1 MKEWKNLVEH
11 QILKKCLPNMK
22 KQNQAGSYYIN
33 ELDIVVHDKTEKL
46 TKIIYDYGN
55 GETKV
60 LNEDS
65 VIGLLELF
73 HTDFSK

>member
-1 MKEWKNLVEH
+1 MKD
-11 QILKKCLPNMK
+11 
-22 KQNQAGSYYIN
+22 IN
-33 ELDIVVHDKTEKL
+33 ELWEYLSYEKTEYL
-46 TKIIYDYGN
+46 FIIGVLDTIGHDGTEQPTKIIYDYGN